1 MDADMTLG
9 DVDLTTV
16 KTRSLSGVITLISR
30 SFVLQIVSTGGFFL
44 LTVFLGR
51 PEIGLFIAI
60 NDLVS
65 ILGYFSDI
73 GLAASLIQ
81 KKQGVSLTDLRTTFS
96 LQQSIVLL
104 LITLSLFLTP
114 VLFRFYNISGS
125 GIWLFYSLLAAF
137 FLASLK
143 TIPSVVLERQLKFQV
158 LAAIEVVENI
168 VFYVTAVLLAWRG
181 SGIASY
187 AWAVIIRGLVGTGMI
202 YIMAPW
208 KLGFAFSVSSL
219 KTLLSFGLPFQIN
232 SLMAVVK
239 DRFLNIALWKIIGA
253 DGVGIIGWAQTWSGK
268 PLRFIMDNVTKV
280 AFPAFSRLQDD
291 KNELARAVEKTLLFI
306 CFTTFPVVAGIAVVA
321 PSFVR
326 LVPRYSKWDAA
337 LLPLAL
343 FCFNSALAAV
353 STPLTNLFNAIG
365 KVKINTYLMVMWTV
379 LTWILTPLLAIRYGY
394 LGVAYATAIIALSSF
409 VPVIIAKKFLDFSL
423 VESVLKPALAA
434 LVMLCISFSVKS
446 FAPLSLFSIILN
458 ILLSS
463 VSYLLIIYLLTGP
476 VLLSDTRRLWYAFQ
490 KKDRL

>member
-16 KTRSLSGVITLISR
+16 KTRSLSGVITLISP
-30 SFVLQIVSTGGFFL
+30 S
-44 LTVFLGR
+44 
-51 PEIGLFIAI
+51 
-60 NDLVS
+60 
-65 ILGYFSDI
+65 
-73 GLAASLIQ
+73 
-81 KKQGVSLTDLRTTFS
+81 FS

-202 YIMAPW
+202 YIIAPW

-268 PLRFIMDNVTKV
+268 PLRFIMDNVTK
-280 AFPAFSRLQDD
+280 
-291 KNELARAVEKTLLFI
+291 
-306 CFTTFPVVAGIAVVA
+306 
-321 PSFVR
+321 SF
-326 LVPRYSKWDAA
+326 
-337 LLPLAL
+337 
-343 FCFNSALAAV
+343 
-353 STPLTNLFNAIG
+353 
-365 KVKINTYLMVMWTV
+365 
-379 LTWILTPLLAIRYGY
+379 
-394 LGVAYATAIIALSSF
+394 
-409 VPVIIAKKFLDFSL
+409 
-423 VESVLKPALAA
+423 
-434 LVMLCISFSVKS
+434 
-446 FAPLSLFSIILN
+446 
-458 ILLSS
+458 
-463 VSYLLIIYLLTGP
+463 
-476 VLLSDTRRLWYAFQ
+476 
-490 KKDRL
+490 